1 LPCRRLNRLPVV
13 PAAGASGVGAAKK
26 SAAQERAPVRFEC
39 RKRARAGRAAA
50 RSRAPGEI
58 RMIRLY
64 HVYKS
69 YQPKVWALEDINL
82 KVEDGEFLFVVGA
95 SGAGKSTLLRM
106 IYMEEFPTKGEVV
119 VGKFTSSTMNSKK
132 ISLLRRQVGVIF
144 QDFKLLKDRS
154 IYENVAFVMRVTGRS
169 QEKEMKA
176 RALDALD
183 KVGLYARRNSLPG
196 ELSGGEQ
203 QRVAIA
209 RGLVNEPFVLL
220 ADEPT
225 GNLDADNTAQI
236 VDLLLDINT
245 SGTAVIMATHD
256 SELVSRYGR
265 RILNIEEGRMTERLE
280 VPVGRTADV
289 WR

>member
-1 LPCRRLNRLPVV
+1 V
-13 PAAGASGVGAAKK
+13 
-26 SAAQERAPVRFEC
+26 
-39 RKRARAGRAAA
+39 
-50 RSRAPGEI
+50 I
-58 RMIRLY
+58 HLY

-69 YQPKVWALEDINL
+69 YQPKVWALEDVTL
-82 KVEDGEFLFVVGA
+82 KVDDGEFLFVVGP

-106 IYMEEFPTKGEVV
+106 IFMEEFPTKGEVV
-119 VGKFTSSTMNSKK
+119 VGKFTSSTMTSNK
-132 ISLLRRQVGVIF
+132 IPLLRRQVGVIF

-154 IYENVAFVMRVTGRS
+154 IYENVAFVLRVTGRT
-169 QEKEMKA
+169 EDKIMKA
-176 RALDALD
+176 RALDALN

-256 SELVSRYGR
+256 KELVSRYGR
-265 RILNIEEGRMTERLE
+265 RILNIEGGVMTERLE
-280 VPVGRTADV
+280 VPKGRTADG
-289 WR
+289 WQ

>member
-1 LPCRRLNRLPVV
+1 
-13 PAAGASGVGAAKK
+13 
-26 SAAQERAPVRFEC
+26 
-39 RKRARAGRAAA
+39 
-50 RSRAPGEI
+50 
-58 RMIRLY
+58 MIRLY

-69 YQPKVWALEDINL
+69 YQPKVWALEDVNL
-82 KVEDGEFLFVVGA
+82 KVEDGEFLFVVGP

-106 IYMEEFPTKGEVV
+106 VYMEEFPTKGEVV

-132 ISLLRRQVGVIF
+132 IALLRRQVGVIF

-154 IYENVAFVMRVTGRS
+154 IYENVAFVLRVTGRA

-176 RALDALD
+176 RALEALD

-225 GNLDADNTAQI
+225 GNLDADSGTRVLELLREGVAAHGGT
-236 VDLLLDINT
+236 LLLVT
-245 SGTAVIMATHD
+245 HSLAVADRADRVVTL
-256 SELVSRYGR
+256 ERGR
-265 RILNIEEGRMTERLE
+265 VLERRDA
-280 VPVGRTADV
+280 VA
-289 WR
+289 W

>member
-1 LPCRRLNRLPVV
+1 M
-13 PAAGASGVGAAKK
+13 
-26 SAAQERAPVRFEC
+26 
-39 RKRARAGRAAA
+39 
-50 RSRAPGEI
+50 RSPGEI

-64 HVYKS
+64 RVYKS
-69 YQPKVWALEDINL
+69 YQPKVWALEDVNL
-82 KVEDGEFLFVVGA
+82 KIEDGEFLFVVGP

-106 IYMEEFPTKGEVV
+106 VYMDEFPTKGEVV
-119 VGKFTSSTMNSKK
+119 VGKFTSSTMTSKK
-132 ISLLRRQVGVIF
+132 IALLRRQVGVIF

-154 IYENVAFVMRVTGRS
+154 IYENVAFVLRVTGRA
-169 QEKEMKA
+169 QEKEMKSKT
-176 RALDALD
+176 LDALD

-256 SELVSRYGR
+256 KE
-265 RILNIEEGRMTERLE
+265 
-280 VPVGRTADV
+280 PKGRTADV

>member
-1 LPCRRLNRLPVV
+1 
-13 PAAGASGVGAAKK
+13 
-26 SAAQERAPVRFEC
+26 
-39 RKRARAGRAAA
+39 
-50 RSRAPGEI
+50 
-58 RMIRLY
+58 MIRLY

-69 YQPKVWALEDINL
+69 YQPRVWALEDVNL
-82 KVEDGEFLFVVGA
+82 KVEDGEFIFVVGP

-106 IYMEEFPTKGEVV
+106 VYMEEFPTKGEVV
-119 VGKFTSSTMNSKK
+119 VGKFTSSTMNTKK
-132 ISLLRRQVGVIF
+132 TAMLRRQVGVIF

-154 IYENVAFVMRVTGRS
+154 IHENVAFVLRVTGRT

-176 RALDALD
+176 RASDALN

-256 SELVSRYGR
+256 KELVSRYGR
-265 RILNIEEGRMTERLE
+265 RILTIETGQMTERLE
-280 VPVGRTADV
+280 VPKGRTADV

>member
-1 LPCRRLNRLPVV
+1 
-13 PAAGASGVGAAKK
+13 
-26 SAAQERAPVRFEC
+26 
-39 RKRARAGRAAA
+39 
-50 RSRAPGEI
+50 
-58 RMIRLY
+58 MIRLY

-69 YQPKVWALEDINL
+69 YQPRVWALEDVNL
-82 KVEDGEFLFVVGA
+82 KVEDGEFLFVVGP

-106 IYMEEFPTKGEVV
+106 VYMEEYPTKGEVV
-119 VGKFTSSTMNSKK
+119 VGKFTSSTMNTKK
-132 ISLLRRQVGVIF
+132 IALLRRQVGVIF

-154 IYENVAFVMRVTGRS
+154 IYENVAFVLRVTGRA

-176 RALDALD
+176 RAMDALD
-183 KVGLYARRNSLPG
+183 KVGLYARRNSKPG

-256 SELVSRYGR
+256 KELVSRYGR
-265 RILNIEEGRMTERLE
+265 RILTIETGQMTERLE
-280 VPVGRTADV
+280 VPKGRTADV

>member
-1 LPCRRLNRLPVV
+1 
-13 PAAGASGVGAAKK
+13 
-26 SAAQERAPVRFEC
+26 
-39 RKRARAGRAAA
+39 
-50 RSRAPGEI
+50 
-58 RMIRLY
+58 MIRLY

-69 YQPKVWALEDINL
+69 YQPKVWALEDVNL
-82 KVEDGEFLFVVGA
+82 KVEDGEFLFVVGP

-132 ISLLRRQVGVIF
+132 IALLRRQVGVIF
-144 QDFKLLKDRS
+144 QDFKLLKDRN
-154 IYENVAFVMRVTGRS
+154 IYENVAFVLRVTGRS

-176 RALDALD
+176 KALEALD

-256 SELVSRYGR
+256 KELVSRYGR
-265 RILNIEEGRMTERLE
+265 RILTIETGQMSERLE
-280 VPVGRTADV
+280 VPKGRTADV